1 MPPFNQ
7 PPPLKPPVPAWK
19 TGAMIAGAV
28 VVGMLGLG
36 VLLSILPSPPPS
48 SSVTAGEETPPP
60 PRRPLSRPPLVTSTA
75 EPEPAAADRPVGVF
89 RTKRGYLGAR
99 TRAKLDQVLD
109 LAARDVPALDLVL
122 RTDPAVFAI
131 QEGIEVEIVDAD
143 GTLSGVAQVRKRGTT
158 ATFWTVREALE

>member
-19 TGAMIAGAV
+19 TWAMIAGAV
-28 VVGMLGLG
+28 AVGSIGLIVVG
-36 VLLSILPSPPPS
+36 SALPKPKPPPP
-48 SSVTAGEETPPP
+48 AEEAPPP

-75 EPEPAAADRPVGVF
+75 EPEPAADRPVGVF
-89 RTKRGYLGAR
+89 RTKKGYLGAR

-109 LAARDVPALDLVL
+109 LAARDVPALDVLL
-122 RTDPAVFAI
+122 RTDPTVFAI
-131 QEGIEVEIVDAD
+131 QEGLEVEIVDAD
-143 GTLSGVAQVRKRGTT
+143 GALSGVVQVRKRGTT